1 MFLDFAGFY
10 STISSTLKYVKLYHT
25 ITKYTIPSNIII
37 LEIVLQRWNCA
48 FVDDIINFTNKNII
62 GNTTATPK

>member
-1 MFLDFAGFY
+1 MDHQ
-10 STISSTLKYVKLYHT
+10 ISSTLKYVKVYHT
-25 ITKYTIPSNIII
+25 ISKYNIPKSIII
-37 LEIVLQRWNCA
+37 LEIVLQRWNLA